1 MRMMLKISIP
11 VEAGNNAIKD
21 GSLPSTIQGLIE
33 RLKPEASYFFPED
46 GQRTAGV
53 RDLWDNLAE
62 ARRCQHSRMP
72 PIRPQL
78 MRSNALA
85 SVCARRKRSAPPNP
99 RRPLR
104 TSGIP

>member
-46 GQRTAGV
+46 GQRTALFVFDMHEASQIPALVEPLFMGMHAAV
-53 RDLWDNLAE
+53 ALFPVMNAEDLQKGLAQ
-62 ARRCQHSRMP
+62 AAKQR
-72 PIRPQL
+72 
-78 MRSNALA
+78 
-85 SVCARRKRSAPPNP
+85 
-99 RRPLR
+99 
-104 TSGIP
+104 